1 MQLTSDPHILQ
12 TIAGETIEFSSYPIQ
27 VSYPPNS
34 ICKDHVALVEA
45 EIYSLKEKG
54 VIVPRYREFGEFIS
68 PIFSVPKKDGRVR
81 LIHNFKK
88 LNSFVENSHFKMES
102 IHTVLN
108 FVTPNCWM
116 ASLDFKDACYS
127 VKIHPD
133 FQKFFKFSYNG
144 TLYKY
149 TALPNGLCTCP
160 RKFTKMMKPP
170 LAFLRQCGH
179 IISGYIDDQYLQGKT
194 QQKCIANVIASTT
207 LFENLGLVMH
217 PEKSVIVPQHRLV
230 FLGFIIDSVL
240 MTVSLTQDKKTK
252 IKTLL
257 SSLLENSCCV
267 KIREVAKVIGHLIS
281 SLPGVKYGALY
292 YKNLEM
298 KKVAALKLTKGN
310 FEETMCISHNGISEL
325 NWWLCNLDSSFN
337 TIRCPPVDVTLYSDA
352 SLQGWGAV
360 INKKSTGGMWL
371 PTESEH
377 HINYLE
383 LLAAF
388 FALQCFHSSLS
399 GKHVKIM
406 IDNIS
411 AVFQI
416 NNMGTCHSE
425 ECNSLVVQIWE
436 FCISHNIPWL
446 TADHIPGSSNVIA
459 DGESRHFHSQD
470 TEWMLDS
477 ELLTRALESL
487 NFQPEID
494 LFASRLNKQLPVFC
508 SFRPDPEASFIHAFT
523 ISWSNKKLYCFPPF
537 SCILQVLQKVIQY
550 QATCVVVVP
559 DWPTQAWYPLL
570 TSLLILPPVKL
581 YPSKNLLR
589 LPATPATV
597 HPLHKSM
604 SLLICLLS
612 SNNLQD

>member
-1 MQLTSDPHILQ
+1 MSVFPSYVKDHLISHLRLKVQSFRAGQVSLFYDKWMQLTSDPHILQ

-54 VIVPRYREFGEFIS
+54 VIVPCYHEFGEFIS
-68 PIFSVPKKDGRVR
+68 PVFSVPKKDGRVR
-81 LIHNFKK
+81 LIHNLKK

-108 FVTPNCWM
+108 LVTPNCWM
-116 ASLDFKDACYS
+116 ASLDFKDAYYS

-160 RKFTKMMKPP
+160 RKFTKMMKLP

-194 QQKCIANVIASTT
+194 QEKCIANVIAAIT
-207 LFENLGLVMH
+207 LFENLGLVIH
-217 PEKSVIVPQHRLV
+217 PEKSVIVPQQRLV

-292 YKNLEM
+292 YRNLEM
-298 KKVAALKLTKGN
+298 NKVAALKLTKGN

-325 NWWLCNLDSSFN
+325 NWWLCNLGSSFN
-337 TIRCPPVDVTLYSDA
+337 TIRCPPVDDTLYSDA

-371 PTESEH
+371 PTESQH

-406 IDNIS
+406 IDNTS

-425 ECNSLVVQIWE
+425 ECNFLVVQIWE

-446 TADHIPGSSNVIA
+446 TAAHIPGSSNVIA
-459 DGESRHFHSQD
+459 DGESQD
-470 TEWMLDS
+470 TE
-477 ELLTRALESL
+477 
-487 NFQPEID
+487 
-494 LFASRLNKQLPVFC
+494 
-508 SFRPDPEASFIHAFT
+508 
-523 ISWSNKKLYCFPPF
+523 
-537 SCILQVLQKVIQY
+537 
-550 QATCVVVVP
+550 
-559 DWPTQAWYPLL
+559 
-570 TSLLILPPVKL
+570 
-581 YPSKNLLR
+581 
-589 LPATPATV
+589 
-597 HPLHKSM
+597 
-604 SLLICLLS
+604 
-612 SNNLQD
+612 

>member
-1 MQLTSDPHILQ
+1 MRLTSDPHILQ

-45 EIYSLKEKG
+45 DIYSLKEKG
-54 VIVPRYREFGEFIS
+54 VIVPCYHEFGEFIS

-81 LIHNFKK
+81 LIHNLKK

-108 FVTPNCWM
+108 LVTPNCWM
-116 ASLDFKDACYS
+116 ASLDFKDAYYS

-194 QQKCIANVIASTT
+194 QEKCIANVIAAIT
-207 LFENLGLVMH
+207 LFENLGLVIH
-217 PEKSVIVPQHRLV
+217 PEKSVIVPQQRLV

-257 SSLLENSCCV
+257 SSLLENSSCV
-267 KIREVAKVIGHLIS
+267 KIREVANVIGHLIS

-292 YKNLEM
+292 YRNFEM
-298 KKVAALKLTKGN
+298 NKVAALKLTKGN

-371 PTESEH
+371 PTESQH

-406 IDNIS
+406 IDNTS

-425 ECNSLVVQIWE
+425 ECNFLVVQIWE

-446 TADHIPGSSNVIA
+446 TAAHIPGSSNVIA

-470 TEWMLDS
+470 TEWMLNS
-477 ELLTRALESL
+477 ELLTRALRSL

-508 SFRPDPEASFIHAFT
+508 SFRPDPEASFINAFT

-537 SCILQVLQKVIQY
+537 SCILQVLQKVIQD

-559 DWPTQAWYPLL
+559 DWPTQAWYLL

-597 HPLHKSM
+597 HPLHKNM